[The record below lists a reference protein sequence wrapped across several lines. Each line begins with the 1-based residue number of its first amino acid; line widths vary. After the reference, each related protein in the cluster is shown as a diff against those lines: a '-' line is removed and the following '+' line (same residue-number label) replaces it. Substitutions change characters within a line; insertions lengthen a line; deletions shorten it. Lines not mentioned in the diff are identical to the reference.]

1 MKKFLWFKLLSLLAD
16 ISLGCNLVYQNM
28 VVICNSVQETAI
40 ALLVMLLMPLNGC
53 IYASVSVQIWRALLK
68 QNPSSPLL
76 PWPGSQCK
84 GFPEHMNKYTGR
96 CTPRYRESMGPDQ
109 RYSGVTRA
117 EVVMVLVLG
126 PSYQPPNATDL
137 LLLGHATC

>member
-76 PWPGSQCK
+76 P
-84 GFPEHMNKYTGR
+84 
-96 CTPRYRESMGPDQ
+96 
-109 RYSGVTRA
+109 
-117 EVVMVLVLG
+117 
-126 PSYQPPNATDL
+126 
-137 LLLGHATC
+137 